1 MWFGEIQW
9 DSVIYCDLLWI
20 IVRLTVSP
28 KSNQVVLGKI
38 SQSYVKSG
46 GPGSLDSVRYGEIRR
61 DTVRFSDIL
70 WNILRVN
77 NILWH
82 F

>member
-1 MWFGEIQW
+1 M
-9 DSVIYCDLLWI
+9 
-20 IVRLTVSP
+20 RLTVSP

-70 WNILRVN
+70 
-77 NILWH
+77 
-82 F
+82 